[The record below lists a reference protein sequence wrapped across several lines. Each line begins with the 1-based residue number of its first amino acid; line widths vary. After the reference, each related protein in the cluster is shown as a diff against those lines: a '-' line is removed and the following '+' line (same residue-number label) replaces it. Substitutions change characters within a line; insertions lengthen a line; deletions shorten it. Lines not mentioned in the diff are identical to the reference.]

1 MKAKLTIVQYFF
13 PQMFKMKGN
22 PITKQ
27 DANPA
32 GFSNAPTITIESFI
46 TNNQK
51 RNSNSGNK

>member
-46 TNNQK
+46 TNNLHHPHAA
-51 RNSNSGNK
+51 